1 MYPRCQASTSSPAK
15 MSTIGAALMS
25 TTPLTTT
32 RRRCSLTSL
41 AAGRTPEV
49 ARVPVAWVAT
59 TSRRKRRTRA
69 NRAAR
74 TLVSRCNS
82 RSPRMLT
89 SPRRS
94 TMISSVSLSARS
106 PKARPHLRCKYRQA
120 FGLVVSHGFYFFL
133 IQGTQR

>member
-1 MYPRCQASTSSPAK
+1 MFPRCQASISNRVRTFTTGVVR
-15 MSTIGAALMS
+15 ML
-25 TTPLTTT
+25 TTPPITTK
-32 RRRCSLTSL
+32 RRCSLTSL

-49 ARVPVAWVAT
+49 ARVPAAWAAT

-69 NRAAR
+69 SRVAK
-74 TLVSRCNS
+74 TQVSRCNN

-120 FGLVVSHGFYFFL
+120 FGLVVSHGFSYFL
-133 IQGTQR
+133 IQVTQR